1 MINVGAGS
9 GSCPHPCCVQ
19 GCSHSAV
26 TNGAA
31 QVPNCSTSV
40 AFGTVWLLSSLFIQS
55 EPEQK
60 PRAAEANL

>member
-1 MINVGAGS
+1 MWEQAQAAVPTHAV
-9 GSCPHPCCVQ
+9 CRAAV
-19 GCSHSAV
+19 SAV